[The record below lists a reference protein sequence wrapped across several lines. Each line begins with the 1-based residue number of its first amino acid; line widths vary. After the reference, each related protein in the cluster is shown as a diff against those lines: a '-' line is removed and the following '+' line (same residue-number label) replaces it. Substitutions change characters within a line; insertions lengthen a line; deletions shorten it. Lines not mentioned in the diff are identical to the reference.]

1 YGDPV
6 YVSVGST
13 ETLGDEFGY
22 IECESKNHCS
32 YVEATLNNMP
42 LEIPSESTRE
52 NAAYYR
58 RVSPNE
64 TFVLYLHGA
73 LQEDIERLQA
83 AEELKVVLGGF
94 WEGDKGWACPEGSWG
109 GCECHSD
116 FCSILEQPLDDY
128 YNDDYEPNYI
138 ASPSV
143 LYTVNKIEWD
153 ADAIQVHVSRLP

>member
-1 YGDPV
+1 EIYFHNDGSDDIYVQLRGNYRPEFGFAHLGEDNYGDPV

-73 LQEDIERLQA
+73 LQEDI
-83 AEELKVVLGGF
+83 
-94 WEGDKGWACPEGSWG
+94 
-109 GCECHSD
+109 
-116 FCSILEQPLDDY
+116 
-128 YNDDYEPNYI
+128 
-138 ASPSV
+138 
-143 LYTVNKIEWD
+143 
-153 ADAIQVHVSRLP
+153 